1 MLKSGSLTQGA
12 SIHNLEQKIANYLNV
27 KYAVMVSSATA
38 GLHLSYKSIGIDHK
52 KQILTSPNTFVST
65 ANAALYC
72 NSRPVFSDI
81 CPKSLSMCPNKI
93 EEVLKK

>member
-1 MLKSGSLTQGA
+1 
-12 SIHNLEQKIANYLNV
+12 
-27 KYAVMVSSATA
+27 MVSSAAA
-38 GLHLSYKSIGIDHK
+38 GLHLSYKAIELIK

-65 ANAALYC
+65 AKALYC

-93 EEVLKK
+93 EEVLKKIKI